1 MTTNNDVRHWPFNYE
16 DTIKRR
22 LAEYRIY
29 EKSYDIITEDNNVQ
43 FTNIPKWL
51 SIGKNP
57 RHQQS
62 PLPSAPFFATGFE
75 WSKHFQIGIQW
86 NSKNHP
92 HQGINS
98 HERMKTK
105 PKTFRFPIGRAPRK
119 PRVGWRHTSWFQ
131 SYACEICSR
140 IIPLDQMRL
149 NKPSE
154 VKKIIDML
162 LFLTNIPL
170 FTLDKYCLRFVYVCK
185 YV

>member
-1 MTTNNDVRHWPFNYE
+1 MSYRAAADMCYISIGQWGAFYHIHYTHENVLIATKLTTNNDVRHWPFNYE

-57 RHQQS
+57 RHQQP

-98 HERMKTK
+98 HERMKCTTEPNRK
-105 PKTFRFPIGRAPRK
+105 LSDFP
-119 PRVGWRHTSWFQ
+119 
-131 SYACEICSR
+131 
-140 IIPLDQMRL
+140 
-149 NKPSE
+149 
-154 VKKIIDML
+154 
-162 LFLTNIPL
+162 
-170 FTLDKYCLRFVYVCK
+170 
-185 YV
+185 